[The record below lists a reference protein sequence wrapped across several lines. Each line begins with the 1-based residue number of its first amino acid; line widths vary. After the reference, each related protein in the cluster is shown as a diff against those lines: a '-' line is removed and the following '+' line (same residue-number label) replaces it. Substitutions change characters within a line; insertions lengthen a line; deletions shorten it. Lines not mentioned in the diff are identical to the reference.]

1 MTILEPNT
9 HPSASTASP
18 SGGSHESP
26 RYTAKDSLVYLRHLV
41 EVLRDCAFDS
51 LPDDDHPQSPH
62 DELIHELAD
71 KLHEITKVVRREAQ
85 AHGSH
90 ETSHYSNG
98 RYALSPGKVWH
109 PLEAQS

>member
-71 KLHEITKVVRREAQ
+71 KLHEITKVVWAVSRNVDSSSVISEL
-85 AHGSH
+85 S
-90 ETSHYSNG
+90 G
-98 RYALSPGKVWH
+98 RPG
-109 PLEAQS
+109 